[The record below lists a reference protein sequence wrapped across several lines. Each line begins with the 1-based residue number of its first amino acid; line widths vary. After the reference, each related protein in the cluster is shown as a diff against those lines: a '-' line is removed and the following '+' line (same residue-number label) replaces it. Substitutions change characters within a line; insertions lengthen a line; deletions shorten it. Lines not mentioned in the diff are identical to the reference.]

1 MSKKKHPS
9 QADPKDS
16 RQADQVAEKQST
28 EKPPIEETP
37 IEETAVVDNSSDE
50 LEGIR
55 AELEEV
61 KDRALRSQAEL
72 ENFRKRAA
80 RELRDERR
88 YAAMPLIRDLLP
100 IWDNVGRAIKAAE
113 QHEDTNSLLE
123 GFKIVA
129 QQFVDVLKSHNCTEI
144 ESLHEPF
151 DPHLHEAIFQQP
163 SDEYPANTVLTVVQT
178 GFLLHD
184 RVVRPTQVIV
194 SVDAPPPV
202 DDNG

>member
-1 MSKKKHPS
+1 MSKKKHQS
-9 QADPKDS
+9 KADPKDS
-16 RQADQVAEKQST
+16 QEADRVAEEPLT
-28 EKPPIEETP
+28 EETP
-37 IEETAVVDNSSDE
+37 IEETAVVDDSSDE

-61 KDRALRSQAEL
+61 KDHALRSQAEL
-72 ENFRKRAA
+72 ENYRKRAA

-88 YAAMPLIRDLLP
+88 YANMPLIRDLLP
-100 IWDNVGRAIKAAE
+100 IWDNVGRAIEAAE

-123 GFKIVA
+123 GFKMVA

-151 DPHLHEAIFQQP
+151 DPHLHEAISQQP
-163 SDEYPANTVLTVVQT
+163 SGEYPGNTVLHVVQT

-202 DDNG
+202 GDNK